1 MNLDN
6 IQSNQDQNNQP
17 LLNSD
22 RSNLDRSKVLDYPN
36 SSQDLPQ
43 TKKEIPKQ
51 SKQTLEQT
59 QKQTLGASFSN
70 ISSQKIK
77 KTSTGR
83 GLLLKSILL
92 VVLISF
98 LVGVAGGFTGFFLSQ
113 SVYKPSTEA
122 SQTVK
127 DSNLDKAGDQ
137 QTKEIRNVTIKEESL
152 VSEVVEKN
160 TDSVVS
166 IIANQELKRSRSIL
180 DSFFDIPRRD
190 RDQDRNEDS
199 KRDRDQ
205 DNYTQTNAGSGF
217 VVAENGFIV
226 TNRHV
231 VDNPDAD
238 YTVVFK
244 DGTEIKAEVMDR
256 DSFLDIAIIK
266 IDTQKLD
273 TKPKPASLGDSS
285 SLKVGQKAI
294 AIGNSLGQFSN
305 TVSVGVVSGLGRTI
319 QATDGMSI
327 ETLKDLI
334 QTDASINPG
343 NSGGPLFDSLG
354 NVIGVNVAK
363 SQAGENIGFAIP
375 INRIKP
381 ILKSV
386 IDTGKIQRPFIGVSY
401 RPITPKFSQ
410 KNNLPVD
417 YGAMIV
423 GGSSGAIV
431 PDSPAAKAGLRM
443 NDIILEINKNKI
455 TQEKDLQAT
464 LEEFQVGDKIK
475 LKILRGDDQKDID
488 ITLESASDFK

>member
-1 MNLDN
+1 MNLHN
-6 IQSNQDQNNQP
+6 IQSNQDQNNQSSSN
-17 LLNSD
+17 LD

-36 SSQDLPQ
+36 SSQDLSQ

-59 QKQTLGASFSN
+59 QKQTPRAGFSN

-122 SQTVK
+122 SQAVK
-127 DSNLDKAGDQ
+127 DSGLDKAGDQ

-190 RDQDRNEDS
+190 RDQDRNEDG

-285 SLKVGQKAI
+285 FLKVGQKAI

-319 QATDGMSI
+319 QATDGMST

-431 PDSPAAKAGLRM
+431 PDSPAAEAGLRI